1 MASRPLERPRPA
13 ERPLGRRP
21 PGGPRDPALVAGP
34 LLGAQAGAAL
44 ALLTVGGRLFLPLL
58 GAVLGALAGLPALR
72 LAGLARKA
80 VLRWEIRRQLRRA
93 PGAR

>member
-44 ALLTVGGRLFLPLL
+44 ALLTVGG
-58 GAVLGALAGLPALR
+58 ALAGLPALR